1 MKKILILSLIFFSSS
16 LFSADWTIFYKDPE
30 GLENHGMDYYYDKTS
45 LTKTSEGY
53 KKVDILVNLK
63 SASYFEPNKILDC
76 KHNKYKSLTSTKRF
90 DGPFATGT
98 AEELKDSTLDHWDDL
113 DPHYW
118 KLIKTVCSEKD
129 RAPGVK
135 IGDTAD
141 FVIKKSSW
149 GKPKEVHTTTTKYGS
164 HEQWVY
170 GDGNYLY
177 LDNGV
182 VTAIQ
187 N

>member
-1 MKKILILSLIFFSSS
+1 MKKILVLLILFYSCNL
-16 LFSADWTIFYKDPE
+16 LSAEWTVFYKDPE
-30 GLENHGMDYYYDKTS
+30 GLENYGMDYYYDKS
-45 LTKTSEGY
+45 NVTKTKEGY

-63 SASYFEPNKILDC
+63 KSSHLELNNLLDC
-76 KHNKYKSLTSTKRF
+76 AHNKYMTLNSSLMY
-90 DGPFATGT
+90 DAPFASGS
-98 AEELKDSTLDHWDDL
+98 STEFS
-113 DPHYW
+113 DPEVNRWQEATFHIGR
-118 KLIKTVCSEKD
+118 LIKTLCSNKE
-129 RAPGVK
+129 RPSGVK
-135 IGDTAD
+135 IGDKAD

-149 GKPKEVHTTTTKYGS
+149 GKPKEIHRTTTSHGS

-177 LDNGV
+177 FDNGI